1 MPLLPAARKTDD
13 TSHASGSEITVPC
26 AAKTE
31 IEGLPAARVT
41 DTNDCKQLLHVP
53 NPLVWGS
60 ETVLIEGKF
69 ASRKTDQSLCTGE
82 VTMGAATVDI
92 GGPTLKF
99 KAHPGWFPGSRA
111 GNSLVAISTETKN
124 IYILSFL
131 EYSGPN
137 ASADYAARAE
147 AQIEAMWGGRT
158 TTINGETY
166 TVNVDVTSQY
176 RPPGSSPTDG
186 YDQIIVDD
194 STTRSNQMLY
204 GNGDGHQTS
213 SDANPGNYVAAHEY
227 GHSLGLEDEYHDT
240 YSWQWGWPPVKNN
253 GSVPN
258 DPTKVNNIMSQ
269 TWPSGGQDPHPYDD
283 QYQQILNNYGLP

>member
-13 TSHASGSEITVPC
+13 TSHWSGSEITVPC
-26 AAKTE
+26 AARTE

-41 DTNDCKQLLHVP
+41 DTNDCKQPLHVP
-53 NPLVWGS
+53 NPIAWGS
-60 ETVLIEGKF
+60 ETVMIEGRF
-69 ASRKTDQSLCTGE
+69 ASRKTDQSLCTAE
-82 VTMGAATVDI
+82 ITTGAGSVEI

-99 KAHPGWFPGSRA
+99 KAHPGWLPGSRA
-111 GNSLVAISTETKN
+111 GNTLVAISAETQN

-137 ASADYAARAE
+137 ASPEYAARAE

-158 TTINGETY
+158 TVIDGVTY
-166 TVNVDVTSQY
+166 TVNVDVTTNVRASGD
-176 RPPGSSPTDG
+176 PATEG

-194 STTRSNQMLY
+194 STERSNQMLY

-213 SDANPGNYVAAHEY
+213 SDADAGNYVAAHEY
-227 GHSLGLEDEYHDT
+227 GHSLGLEDEYHDS
-240 YSWQWGWPPVKNN
+240 YSWQWGWPPVTNN

-269 TWPSGGQDPHPYDD
+269 TWPSGGVDPHPYDD
-283 QYQQILNNYGLP
+283 QYEQILENYDLP

>member
-13 TSHASGSEITVPC
+13 TSHASGSEITGPC
-26 AAKTE
+26 AVHME

-41 DTNDCKQLLHVP
+41 DMTTCNNLVHVD
-53 NPLVWGS
+53 NPIAWGS
-60 ETVLIEGKF
+60 ETMTIGGLF
-69 ASRKTDQSLCTGE
+69 ASRKTDQTLCTSE
-82 VTMGAATVDI
+82 ITTGAANVLI

-99 KAHPGWFPGSRA
+99 KAHPGWLPGSRS

-131 EYSGPN
+131 EYSGPD
-137 ASADYAARAE
+137 ASARYAADAE

-158 TTINGETY
+158 TTIDGEVY
-166 TVNVDVTSQY
+166 TVNVDVRTTV
-176 RPPGSSPTDG
+176 RADGDPATPG

-194 STTRSNQMLY
+194 ATTRSNQMLY
-204 GNGDGHQTS
+204 GNGDGHQKST
-213 SDANPGNYVAAHEY
+213 DADPGNYVAAHEY
-227 GHSLGLEDEYHDT
+227 GHSLGLGDEYHDE
-240 YSWQWGWPPVKNN
+240 YEWQWGWPPRKNN

-269 TWPSGGQDPHPYDD
+269 TWPSGGVDPHPYDD
-283 QYQQILNNYGLP
+283 QYDQILDNYGLK